1 MMSSSRKDWFP
12 SPVWHFS
19 IDNYQQ
25 LNSVLLA
32 EIDRERQR
40 DPRGE
45 QLSNILGWHSA
56 SNLHKLSGLA
66 ELTQIIDRNVLEVA
80 TFLNWDL
87 TKIAVNITTCWAMV
101 NDKYA
106 SNALHNHPNSI
117 LSGVYYLQT
126 PENCGGITF
135 TDPRSA
141 SRMLNPPLTEFNLW
155 TLPKI
160 SYKPQAGSML
170 LFPSWLMHGVEPNLS
185 DEARISMSFNIGMM
199 AK

>member
-1 MMSSSRKDWFP
+1 MSSTRKDWFP
-12 SPVWHFS
+12 TPVWHFP

-25 LNSVLLA
+25 LNSLLLT
-32 EIDRERQR
+32 EIERERQR

-45 QLSNILGWHSA
+45 QLSNVLGWHSA
-56 SNLHKLSGLA
+56 SNLHQLA
-66 ELTQIIDRNVLEVA
+66 SFAEFTQIIDRNVLEVA
-80 TFLNWDL
+80 TFLSWDL
-87 TKIAVNITTCWAMV
+87 TKISVNVTTCWAMV

-126 PENCGGITF
+126 PAHCGGITF

-160 SYKPQAGSML
+160 SYKPEAGAML
-170 LFPSWLMHGVEPNLS
+170 LFPSWLMHGVETNLS
-185 DEARISMSFNIGMM
+185 DEARISMSFNIGMT

>member
-1 MMSSSRKDWFP
+1 MSSSRKDWFP
-12 SPVWHFS
+12 TPVWHFS

-25 LNSVLLA
+25 LNSLLLA

-40 DPRGE
+40 DPRGI
-45 QLSNILGWHSA
+45 QLSNVLGWHSA
-56 SNLHKLSGLA
+56 NNLHQLASFA

-80 TFLNWDL
+80 TFLSWDL
-87 TKIAVNITTCWAMV
+87 TKIAATITTCWAMV

-106 SNALHNHPNSI
+106 SNALHDHPNSI

-135 TDPRSA
+135 TDPRSS

-160 SYKPQAGSML
+160 SYKPQAGTML

-185 DEARISMSFNIGMM
+185 DEARISMSFNIGMS